1 MSITLLAITTSTMGQ
16 NLNKMNWLN
25 EPQQLSL
32 IHILCIP
39 KKIQSISV
47 FLFLAFILASE

>member
-1 MSITLLAITTSTMGQ
+1 MLPFFFFFSTFSIMHTALAV
-16 NLNKMNWLN
+16 
-25 EPQQLSL
+25 
-32 IHILCIP
+32 CIP